1 MAEQLFRVCPECGG
15 RGYIETKQRI
25 EISPEN
31 EFAIRASCVACSD
44 TGYLP
49 VDAPEPLT
57 GEELVA
63 LEESIKSGA
72 SGPNGHT
79 GWAITGP
86 AMALVTNVIAAL
98 PARFGVRMEGT
109 TDET

>member
-15 RGYIETKQRI
+15 RGYIETDQRI
-25 EISPEN
+25 EVSPEN
-31 EFAIRASCVACSD
+31 EFAIRASCVPCSG

-49 VDAPEPLT
+49 IDAPEPLT
-57 GEELVA
+57 EEEIIDCA
-63 LEESIKSGA
+63 RFAE
-72 SGPNGHT
+72 
-79 GWAITGP
+79 
-86 AMALVTNVIAAL
+86 VTRTRARSVIAAL